1 MTQQTNGCGG
11 QGVASKGDARSRTRL
26 GRAAAARPSRPAGA
40 AQTPASGDVQRERAA
55 RRQAGLIVIAIVVVV
70 AVACGVA
77 WWTLRASTGN
87 AGRAETEALLAR
99 IEVIRS
105 TITPIAQ
112 DYTSADQSAPI
123 DVTSFRD
130 RVQRAREVVI
140 AVNDVSVSS
149 TEGIQARDEILTG
162 GSMILD
168 GLEMALDALES
179 DDAAATDQAA
189 AQVDEGLALLDTAQQ
204 ELEAKAKANGWQ
216 P

>member
-1 MTQQTNGCGG
+1 
-11 QGVASKGDARSRTRL
+11 VASGKGDAPGRTRP
-26 GRAAAARPSRPAGA
+26 GTAAALRPSRPAGA
-40 AQTPASGDVQRERAA
+40 ALTPASEEATRQAAA
-55 RRQAGLIVIAIVVVV
+55 RRQAGLIVIAIVIVV
-70 AVACGVA
+70 AAACGVA
-77 WWTLRASTGN
+77 WWTLRASAGDP
-87 AGRAETEALLAR
+87 GRAETEALLAR
-99 IEVIRS
+99 IKVIRA

-130 RVQRAREVVI
+130 RIQRARDVVI

-168 GLEMALDALES
+168 GLEMALDALEA
-179 DDAAATDQAA
+179 DDAAGTGQAT

-204 ELEAKAKANGWQ
+204 ELESKAKANGWQ
-216 P
+216 Q